1 MGMVLEGGWTDGRT
15 EALRVMGISDLL
27 FNTHFQSVLTASLL
41 EGSCFPVIIS
51 QLVAFLLR
59 LSLAGF

>member
-1 MGMVLEGGWTDGRT
+1 MVLEGGTDGWTDVP
-15 EALRVMGISDLL
+15 RVMGISDLL
-27 FNTHFQSVLTASLL
+27 FNTHFQSVSTASLL

-51 QLVAFLLR
+51 QLAGFLLR